1 MPQGFFIELL
11 RKRRSIRKYS
21 PEKIS
26 QELIEIIIE
35 ASLRSPSARA
45 INPWEFILV
54 DDPELIFKLSQAKQN
69 GSEFLKN
76 APFAIV
82 VCADSSKT
90 DFWIEDSSIAA
101 IIIQLTASSLGL
113 GSCWVQI
120 RQRQHDT
127 AKSAETYVQ
136 ELLELPEH
144 VKVESILGIGH
155 PDEIKPTV
163 SAENLQYEKIKQNI
177 WS

>member
-1 MPQGFFIELL
+1 MSQGFFIELL
-11 RKRRSIRKYS
+11 RKRCSIRKYS
-21 PEKIS
+21 TEKIS
-26 QELIEIIIE
+26 PELIEIIIE
-35 ASLRSPSARA
+35 AALRSPSARA
-45 INPWEFILV
+45 LNPWEFILV

-76 APFAIV
+76 APCAIV

-90 DFWIEDSSIAA
+90 DFWIEDTSIAA

-120 RQRQHDT
+120 RQRQHDP
-127 AKSAETYVQ
+127 AKAAETYVQ

-144 VKVESILGIGH
+144 IQVESILGIGH
-155 PDEIKPTV
+155 PDETKPTV
-163 SAENLQYEKIKQNI
+163 SVENLQYEKMQYNI
-177 WS
+177 WG